1 MAARDTL
8 LVLGPSLDRESLQR
22 TVKRA
27 RKWEHAA
34 DELVKRSREVRGR
47 GDESGPILNLLGTA
61 DDSADGLEEAIYWMS
76 LLAEGV
82 PADAGTSLQSLAG
95 LVAQAAQEYLK
106 AVENARCLHRGI
118 SREQVADFLEAVDRI
133 ITLERLADLQLDSIW
148 TVRLAAADGCRP
160 IGKGVNASPGVAVG
174 EAVFQ
179 PAAAVAL
186 SSSGRIGWLAR
197 KFTPPE

>member
-1 MAARDTL
+1 MDEPAGRGGPRRCRDL
-8 LVLGPSLDRESLQR
+8 VAVLG
-22 TVKRA
+22 
-27 RKWEHAA
+27 
-34 DELVKRSREVRGR
+34 RSRG
-47 GDESGPILNLLGTA
+47 
-61 DDSADGLEEAIYWMS
+61 
-76 LLAEGV
+76 
-82 PADAGTSLQSLAG
+82 AGGS
-95 LVAQAAQEYLK
+95 
-106 AVENARCLHRGI
+106 GI
-118 SREQVADFLEAVDRI
+118 SQGGGKRPLPAPRYFAEQVADFLEAVDRI